1 MEHAVSHPP
10 DANGGIDMHFREYL
24 DRAIKECERSIS
36 LLDGQ
41 LKLDRDYVGS
51 LEADP
56 TDVEFYRCQI
66 ELNIPEREC
75 LQKKLVILKKWIA
88 DPRLRA
94 SDLARP

>member
-1 MEHAVSHPP
+1 
-10 DANGGIDMHFREYL
+10 MHLREYL
-24 DRAIKECERSIS
+24 DRAIKECERAIWILDMS
-36 LLDGQ
+36 L
-41 LKLDRDYVGS
+41 KIDRDYVGS
-51 LEADP
+51 SEADP
-56 TDVEFYRCQI
+56 TDVAFYRCQI